1 MTIQAVRVTILVA
14 AGLTGLAGL
23 LAGCST
29 SAGLGDAAPAAKP
42 PAVAAA
48 GPDVTGSIAAP
59 TAAPAPAP
67 AAEQSSPS
75 QQATPLQSAI
85 LPLLY
90 LGARQ

>member
-1 MTIQAVRVTILVA
+1 MTIQAARLTILVA

-29 SAGLGDAAPAAKP
+29 STGLGDAAPAAKP

-48 GPDVTGSIAAP
+48 SPETTGSIAAP
-59 TAAPAPAP
+59 APTP

-85 LPLLY
+85 LPFLFLSA
-90 LGARQ
+90 GQ